1 MTIDDIMDV
10 VYTNASP
17 NRSLSTYSFFLSE
30 HLDNPYVYDLVYNE
44 IMRFFERNISQY
56 EYTRYP
62 ISFVGATACIYQ
74 DILKAVAAE
83 FGAEIKKIVRCS
95 MPGLVEYHSGE

>member
-1 MTIDDIMDV
+1 MDV

-44 IMRFFERNISQY
+44 IKRFFTRNISQY
-56 EYTRYP
+56 DYKSYP
-62 ISFVGATACIYQ
+62 ISFVGATACIYS
-74 DILKAVAAE
+74 DILRKVAEE

-95 MPGLVEYHSGE
+95 MPGLVEYHSEK